1 MAFEDARLHIIAA
14 YGATYGRDFDLPG
27 YDLSAVD
34 WEVRF
39 PKNPLPQDQR
49 SEREQARAEV
59 LADLRP
65 EAMYVKEHV
74 MPEADADELA
84 MAMKM
89 LKAKKDA
96 VNAGFNTANAGEPP
110 ALGEE
115 PTVGE

>member
-1 MAFEDARLHIIAA
+1 
-14 YGATYGRDFDLPG
+14 
-27 YDLSAVD
+27 
-34 WEVRF
+34 
-39 PKNPLPQDQR
+39 
-49 SEREQARAEV
+49 V

-89 LKAKKDA
+89 LKAQKDA
-96 VNAGFNTANAGEPP
+96 VNAGFNTANAGQPP